1 MTGDTRDIHRTSKAR
16 LQFTASANGETYL
29 SDQHVGYP
37 MHITR
42 PFYLENDPPGMPTV
56 YLQSVSGGLFGGDV
70 IHLTITVNENAQA
83 QVTTQAGTVVHS
95 MKPQQHATQHI
106 TIDARINSLFEFISD
121 PLILFPESKLNQRIQ
136 LNLSPD
142 ATVVLTDSFVIHDP
156 TKSNSIFRELSNEVI
171 IKYDHKVGAVDRFRV
186 AGDTFTDLAP
196 FKAHGTL
203 IIATKTDQERLAQ
216 RLHNILP
223 SAANKYGGCSILP
236 NDAGLSVR
244 LMATDTHQL
253 RTIMTKCWCEI
264 RSHLTGLM
272 PNERK
277 K

>member
-136 LNLSPD
+136 LNLSP
-142 ATVVLTDSFVIHDP
+142 VFV
-156 TKSNSIFRELSNEVI
+156 
-171 IKYDHKVGAVDRFRV
+171 RF
-186 AGDTFTDLAP
+186 
-196 FKAHGTL
+196 
-203 IIATKTDQERLAQ
+203 QQ
-216 RLHNILP
+216 
-223 SAANKYGGCSILP
+223 
-236 NDAGLSVR
+236 
-244 LMATDTHQL
+244 
-253 RTIMTKCWCEI
+253 
-264 RSHLTGLM
+264 
-272 PNERK
+272 
-277 K
+277 